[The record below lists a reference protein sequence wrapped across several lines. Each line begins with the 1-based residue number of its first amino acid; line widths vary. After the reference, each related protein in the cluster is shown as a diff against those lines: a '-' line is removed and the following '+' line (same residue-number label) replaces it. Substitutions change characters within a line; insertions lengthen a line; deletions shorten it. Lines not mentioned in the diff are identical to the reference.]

1 MATERKPEGY
11 HVLTRESKESL
22 IFMVLDLKKQ
32 ILDLEKEKQVALT
45 EATKAN
51 KLLEIKNSELAV
63 KGQDDMVKKVLE
75 LRAMKL
81 TPTQIQYRLDMQGYN
96 ITVELIENLMVDTN
110 WTLEMKAFFKKCE
123 EEYLE
128 TVSINPVLFRIAN
141 LEKLQSLNDEY
152 DKMIKENAI
161 DDAPTKLK
169 IMKDMQENIKKIEEI
184 VRNVQ
189 DERLQSGEEIEDMAT
204 TEANNWE
211 ETVGS
216 FMSFEG
222 HEDDIIDI
230 EEV

>member
-32 ILDLEKEKQVALT
+32 ILDLEKEKQVALI
-45 EATKAN
+45 EVTKAN
-51 KLLEIKNSELAV
+51 RLLETKNSELAV
-63 KGQDDMVKKVLE
+63 KGQDDMVRKVLE
-75 LRAMKL
+75 YRARKL
-81 TPTQIQYRLDMQGYN
+81 TPTQIQYKLEMQGYDA
-96 ITVELIENLMVDTN
+96 TVELIERLLDSE
-110 WTLEMKAFFKKCE
+110 WTLEMEAFFKKCE

-128 TVSINPVLFRIAN
+128 TVNINPALFRITN
-141 LEKLQSLNDEY
+141 LTKLQAMNDAYE
-152 DKMIKENAI
+152 KMLREDAI

-169 IMKDMQENIKKIEEI
+169 IMKDMQENIKKMEEI

-189 DERLQSGEEIEDMAT
+189 DERLQSGEDQEDMAT